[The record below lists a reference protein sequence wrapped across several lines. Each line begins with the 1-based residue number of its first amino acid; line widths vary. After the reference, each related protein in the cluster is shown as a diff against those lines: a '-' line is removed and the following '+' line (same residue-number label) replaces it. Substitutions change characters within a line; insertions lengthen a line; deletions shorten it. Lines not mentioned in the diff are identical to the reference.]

1 MKGRWRGWGEQIP
14 EIAVLSLPVTQE
26 ALSKAFSSSFLFLF
40 FSPSSF
46 SSAAA
51 AFYNH
56 FLVSFYFIFIS

>member
-40 FSPSSF
+40 FPLPLPS
-46 SSAAA
+46 
-51 AFYNH
+51 
-56 FLVSFYFIFIS
+56 LLLLLLFITTF